1 MTAQFD
7 VIGTSTMSSQLMHI
21 RFIRRN
27 ENNSKNDDTVR
38 FVSIDGSKFD
48 LTFTSGDTKK
58 STTVSLSDGQVFR
71 WTRNMVNLLANDA
84 DPFEYVQMDMP
95 LMPSILLKVSELDD
109 NYNTVLNAVEF
120 NLDNWPLYAP
130 SSTKVEEPSRLNT
143 GFYEAEDDEEEEE
156 EYDYS
161 DMPALVPITPPQRV
175 RTHHTFLD

>member
-1 MTAQFD
+1 MTN
-7 VIGTSTMSSQLMHI
+7 QLMHV
-21 RFIRRN
+21 RFIRHN
-27 ENNSKNDDTVR
+27 EKNSKNDDTVR
-38 FVSIDGSKFD
+38 FVSDDGSKFD

-71 WTRNMVNLLANDA
+71 WTRNMINLLANDA

-95 LMPSILLKVSELDD
+95 LMPSILLKVSELDN
-109 NYNTVLNAVEF
+109 NYNAVLNAVEF
-120 NLDNWPLYAP
+120 NLDNWPLHKA
-130 SSTKVEEPSRLNT
+130 VAEEPSRLNT
-143 GFYEAEDDEEEEE
+143 GFYEAEDEEEEE